1 MLHRS
6 IALLLATGAVTS
18 AFTTPSASVKPSH
31 ASNFGKRIISHR
43 ISASISEDGLE
54 FADDV
59 DRTTETILDA
69 SEMLIDPTGAL
80 AEALPPMVE
89 IDGATQTLFAEP
101 PAVETDVAKDLV
113 LDAISGTTPDMFDT
127 EAAAFMNTE
136 GAAIQTEKRGLD
148 AEKRGLDALLTEDLS
163 QTKAIETILAVSQ
176 QAAEAAEA
184 TLDDAVSD
192 SIPLIPPRQFND
204 TVGSMPEI
212 LPAKDVVGTPATSKE
227 SFDYPS
233 VRRIM
238 TFAASAT
245 GVFLCSPLLSLID
258 TSAVGLLS
266 GTAQQAALNPAIAVS
281 DYAALLIVS
290 TVADKFPFGLLIIF
304 ANSILL
310 FRRSSIL
317 VPRISSQPH
326 KRRTA
331 VWKGNQSRRSHSLP
345 RFNCRRMLEQRWDR
359 SFSSLRAHFSKR
371 SLATIQ

>member
-18 AFTTPSASVKPSH
+18 AFTTPSASVKPPL

-43 ISASISEDGLE
+43 ISASISEDGLD

-59 DRTTETILDA
+59 DRTAEPILDA
-69 SEMLIDPTGAL
+69 SEMLVDPTGPL
-80 AEALPPMVE
+80 TGALPSMVE
-89 IDGATQTLFAEP
+89 MDAATQTVFAEP
-101 PAVETDVAKDLV
+101 PTVEVDVAKDLV
-113 LDAISGTTPDMFDT
+113 LDAISGTTPDLFDT

-136 GAAIQTEKRGLD
+136 GAAIQT
-148 AEKRGLDALLTEDLS
+148 EKRGLDALLTEDLS

-184 TLDDAVSD
+184 TLDGAVSD
-192 SIPLIPPRQFND
+192 SIPLIPPQQFND

-290 TVADKFPFGLLIIF
+290 TLTDKFAFMSCTNFLT
-304 ANSILL
+304 L
-310 FRRSSIL
+310 FFSSGVSLHWCHEPRRSGAREGPRCGRKTSHNEVIL
-317 VPRISSQPH
+317 YRASTVDVCWSSFGIVPFRLCTTTSQG
-326 KRRTA
+326 A
-331 VWKGNQSRRSHSLP
+331 DWQ
-345 RFNCRRMLEQRWDR
+345 
-359 SFSSLRAHFSKR
+359 
-371 SLATIQ
+371 